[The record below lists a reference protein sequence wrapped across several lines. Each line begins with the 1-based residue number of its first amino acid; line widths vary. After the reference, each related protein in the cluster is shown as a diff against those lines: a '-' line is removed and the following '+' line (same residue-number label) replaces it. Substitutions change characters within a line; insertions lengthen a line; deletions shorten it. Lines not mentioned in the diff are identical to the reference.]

1 MTQRDTPDPDQ
12 LIGLARA
19 GDTTALGRLMES
31 YRDYLLLLARLQI
44 DQRLQSKVDAAD
56 VVQETFLEAHR
67 DFGQFQG
74 TTEGQFLAWLRQ
86 VLATNLA
93 NLLRRYL
100 GTQGR
105 DVRLE
110 RQLALDLDQSSSN
123 LNLVLA
129 CPQSTPSQQAAR
141 REQAVLL
148 ANALGCLP
156 PDYREV
162 IVLRN
167 LQGLSFPEV
176 AGRMGRTIDSVEKL
190 WARGLA
196 QLRRALGGAA

>member
-1 MTQRDTPDPDQ
+1 MTQRDAPDPDQ
-12 LIGLARA
+12 LIGLART

-129 CPQSTPSQQAAR
+129 APQSTPSQQAAR

-148 ANALGCLP
+148 ANALGRLP